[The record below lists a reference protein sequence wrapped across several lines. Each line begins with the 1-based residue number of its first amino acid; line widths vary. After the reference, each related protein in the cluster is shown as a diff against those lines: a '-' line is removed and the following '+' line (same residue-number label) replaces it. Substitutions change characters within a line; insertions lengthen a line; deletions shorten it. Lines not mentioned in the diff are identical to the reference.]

1 MALPNDDI
9 ERKLHHAGMVGR
21 RRIIKVEA
29 VNKETQEMAFVG
41 EAEVEQ
47 PVSSYVFTGQ
57 GSQEQEMGV
66 DLYDSSPVAMEVWD
80 RAKRHFIDNY
90 GKLLSHG
97 PSFDSA
103 NSSKASLS

>member
-1 MALPNDDI
+1 MPNDDI
-9 ERKLHHAGMVGR
+9 ETKLHHARIVGG

-47 PVSSYVFTGQ
+47 PPVSSYVFTGQ

-90 GKLLSHG
+90 GKLLSH
-97 PSFDSA
+97 
-103 NSSKASLS
+103 